1 MFLLGMCEAL
11 RMFVNTLTAD
21 NMSCFRNSGNLEQE
35 IQMQLSKKQKS
46 LSQFFAQF
54 VKSP

>member
-1 MFLLGMCEAL
+1 MFLLGMSETL

-35 IQMQLSKKQKS
+35 IQM
-46 LSQFFAQF
+46 
-54 VKSP
+54 